1 MKIVINQKYSFLKS
15 FVENLPTIFSNDGK
29 LIYKERNIL
38 KCYSVGGYNIVV
50 KQYKQP
56 HIINRIAYTFFRPS
70 KAKRSYEYALK
81 LLELGIETPAPI
93 AYIEEFKYGLLT
105 YSYLFS
111 IYEKDFSIIRDLMDG
126 IQNDDDLLKSLALY
140 IANLHQNGVLHLDIS
155 PGNLL
160 YKKEGNQVHFTAI
173 DINRMQFPK
182 VITNEMRYKNFNRL
196 SENDEVLTKIAKY
209 YAAATNLDEQ
219 ETIEKIKKY
228 STKFFST
235 RK

>member
-1 MKIVINQKYSFLKS
+1 MKIVINQKYSSLQS
-15 FVENLPTIFSNDGK
+15 FVENLPNIFSSVGE

-38 KCYSVGGYNIVV
+38 KCYTVDGYNIVV
-50 KQYKQP
+50 KQYKKP
-56 HIINRIAYTFFRPS
+56 HFINRIAYTFFRPS

-93 AYIEEFKYGLLT
+93 AYIEEYNSGLLT

-126 IQNDDDLLKSLALY
+126 IQIDDELLKALALY
-140 IANLHQNGVLHLDIS
+140 IANLHKNGVLHLDIS

-160 YKKEGNQVHFTAI
+160 YKKEKNQVHFTAI
-173 DINRMQFPK
+173 DINRMQFPDE
-182 VITNEMRYKNFNRL
+182 ITTEMRYKNFNRL
-196 SENDEVLTKIAKY
+196 SDNPDVLTKIAKF

-219 ETIEKIKKY
+219 ETIKKINKY
-228 STKFFST
+228 SAKFFAT

>member
-1 MKIVINQKYSFLKS
+1 MKIVFNQKYSSLKS
-15 FVENLPTIFSNDGK
+15 FVEHVPTIFSTEGE

-38 KCYSVGGYNIVV
+38 KCYNVDSYNIVV
-50 KQYKQP
+50 KQYKKP
-56 HIINRIAYTFFRPS
+56 HFINRIAYSFFRPS
-70 KAKRSYEYALK
+70 KAKRSYQYALK
-81 LLELGIETPAPI
+81 LLELDIETPAPI
-93 AYIEEFKYGLLT
+93 AYIEEFKCGLLT

-111 IYEKDFSIIRDLMDG
+111 IYEKDYSIIRDLMDG
-126 IQNDDDLLKSLALY
+126 IQVEDELLEALALY

-155 PGNLL
+155 PGNML
-160 YKKEGNQVHFTAI
+160 YKKEGTKIQFTAI

-182 VITNEMRYKNFNRL
+182 VLNNEMRYKNFNRL

-209 YAAATNLDEQ
+209 YAAITKLEEQ

-228 STKFFST
+228 SSKFFSS

>member
-1 MKIVINQKYSFLKS
+1 MKIVINQKYSSLKS
-15 FVENLPTIFSNDGK
+15 FVENLPTIFSSEGE

-38 KCYSVGGYNIVV
+38 KCYTVDGYNIVV
-50 KQYKQP
+50 KQYKKP
-56 HIINRIAYTFFRPS
+56 HFINRIAYTFFRPT
-70 KAKRSYEYALK
+70 KAKRSYQYALK

-93 AYIEEFKYGLLT
+93 AYIEEFKCGLLT

-126 IQNDDDLLKSLALY
+126 IQVEDELLNALALY

-160 YKKEGNQVHFTAI
+160 YKKEENEIHFTAI

-182 VITNEMRYKNFNRL
+182 VITTEMRYKNFNRL
-196 SENDEVLTKIAKY
+196 SENDEVLTKISKY
-209 YAAATNLDEQ
+209 YASATNLDEQ
-219 ETIEKIKKY
+219 ETIDKIKKY
-228 STKFFST
+228 SAKFFST

>member
-1 MKIVINQKYSFLKS
+1 MKVVVNQKYSSLKS
-15 FVENLPTIFSNDGK
+15 FVENLPNIFSNEGE

-38 KCYSVGGYNIVV
+38 KCYSVDGYNIVV
-50 KQYKQP
+50 KQYKKP

-93 AYIEEFKYGLLT
+93 AYIEEFKCGLLT
-105 YSYLFS
+105 HGYLFS

-126 IQNDDDLLKSLALY
+126 IQIDDDLLNALALY

-155 PGNLL
+155 PGNML
-160 YKKEGNQVHFTAI
+160 YKKDAKNVHFTAI

-182 VITNEMRYKNFNRL
+182 VISTEMRYKNFNRL
-196 SENDEVLTKIAKY
+196 SDNPEVLTKIAKF

-228 STKFFST
+228 SAKFFST

>member
-1 MKIVINQKYSFLKS
+1 MKVVINQKYNSLKS
-15 FVENLPTIFSNDGK
+15 FVENAPNIFNEQGE

-38 KCYSVGGYNIVV
+38 KCYSADGYNIVV

-81 LLELGIETPAPI
+81 
-93 AYIEEFKYGLLT
+93 AYIEQFKCGLLT
-105 YSYLFS
+105 HGYLFS
-111 IYEKDFSIIRDLMDG
+111 IYENEYSIIRDLMDG
-126 IQNDDDLLKSLALY
+126 IQIDDELLKTLALY

-196 SENDEVLTKIAKY
+196 SENDEVLTKIARFY
-209 YAAATNLDEQ
+209 SAITNLDEL

-228 STKFFST
+228 SAKFFST

>member
-1 MKIVINQKYSFLKS
+1 MKIVINQKYSSLQS
-15 FVENLPTIFSNDGK
+15 FVENLPNIFSSVGE

-38 KCYSVGGYNIVV
+38 KCYTVDGYNIVV
-50 KQYKQP
+50 KQYKKP
-56 HIINRIAYTFFRPS
+56 HFINRIAYTFFRPS

-93 AYIEEFKYGLLT
+93 AYIEEYNSGLLT

-126 IQNDDDLLKSLALY
+126 IQIDDELLKALALY
-140 IANLHQNGVLHLDIS
+140 IANLHKNGVLHLDIS

-160 YKKEGNQVHFTAI
+160 YKKEKNQVHFTAI
-173 DINRMQFPK
+173 DINRMQFPDE
-182 VITNEMRYKNFNRL
+182 ITTEMRFKNFNRL
-196 SENDEVLTKIAKY
+196 SDNPDVLTKIAKF

-219 ETIEKIKKY
+219 ETIKKINKY
-228 STKFFST
+228 SAKFFAT